1 MIRRVKGMYKLARPF
16 NALSGGLAV
25 FLGGYVA
32 GTGEWGKVALA
43 ALVALL
49 ITGAANAWNDYLDI
63 EIDRINQ
70 PHRAL
75 PAGMLSPR
83 MAVLFA
89 LGLNATALVIAALVN
104 TGVFVIALV
113 FSLILVLYSWRLKST
128 VLLGN
133 ITVALSSAMTVI
145 FGGLAAGN
153 ARPTIW
159 LAIIIGTA
167 ITGREVLKTIA
178 DYEGD
183 LRQQCR
189 TIATVWGKR
198 AARVVFYVLTGATV
212 WVMMVPYL
220 VKMYQDSFSI
230 CSFYDICRRLAP
242 APLVETLP
250 IYNSTYAYIVAF
262 GVFPVVVYVVLN
274 VRRGVSGRRLEQLS
288 QLLKYDFLV
297 WFLAVVLGAAG

>member
-16 NALSGGLAV
+16 NALSGALAV

-43 ALVALL
+43 ALVALMV
-49 ITGAANAWNDYLDI
+49 TGAANAWNDYLDI

-70 PHRAL
+70 PQRAL

-83 MAVLFA
+83 LAVAFA
-89 LGLNATALVIAALVN
+89 TGLNLLALVLAALVN
-104 TGVFVIALV
+104 TGVFIVALV
-113 FSLILVLYSWRLKST
+113 FSVILVLYSWRLKST

-133 ITVALSSAMTVI
+133 ITVAVTSAMTVV
-145 FGGLAAGN
+145 FGGMAAGN
-153 ARPTIW
+153 ARPTLW
-159 LAIIIGTA
+159 LAIIIATA
-167 ITGREVLKTIA
+167 ITGREILKTIA

-183 LRQQCR
+183 LHQQCR

-198 AARVVFYVLTGATV
+198 AARTVFYVVTGATV

-220 VKMYQDSFSI
+220 VKMYQDNFSI

-242 APLVETLP
+242 GPLVETLP
-250 IYNSTYAYIVAF
+250 VYNASYAYIVAF
-262 GVFPVVVYVVLN
+262 GVFPVVAYVVLS

-288 QLLKYDFLV
+288 QLLKLDFLV
-297 WFLAVVLGAAG
+297 WFVAVVLGATG

>member
-16 NALSGGLAV
+16 NALSGALAV

-43 ALVALL
+43 ALVALMV
-49 ITGAANAWNDYLDI
+49 TGAANAWNDYLDI

-83 MAVLFA
+83 LAVLFA
-89 LGLNATALVIAALVN
+89 GGLNLLALVIAGFVN
-104 TGVFVIALV
+104 SGVFIVALV
-113 FSLILVLYSWRLKST
+113 FSVILILYSWRLKST

-133 ITVALSSAMTVI
+133 ITVAVTSAVTVI

-153 ARPTIW
+153 ARPTLW
-159 LAIIIGTA
+159 LAIIIATA
-167 ITGREVLKTIA
+167 ITGREILKTIA

-183 LRQQCR
+183 LHQQCR

-198 AARVVFYVLTGATV
+198 AARTVFYLVTGATV

-220 VKMYQDSFSI
+220 VKMYQDNFSI

-250 IYNSTYAYIVAF
+250 VYNASYAYIVAF
-262 GVFPVVVYVVLN
+262 GVFPVVAYVVLS

-288 QLLKYDFLV
+288 QLLKLDFLV

>member
-1 MIRRVKGMYKLARPF
+1 MYKLARPF
-16 NALSGGLAV
+16 NALNCGLAV
-25 FLGGYVA
+25 FVGGYVA

-43 ALVALL
+43 ALVAFLV
-49 ITGAANAWNDYLDI
+49 TGAGNAWNDYLDI

-75 PAGMLSPR
+75 PAGMLRPKH
-83 MAVLFA
+83 AVWFA
-89 LGLNATALVIAALVN
+89 LGLNLIALLIAAWIN
-104 TGVFVIALV
+104 TGVFLITLF
-113 FSLILVLYSWRLKST
+113 FSLLLYLYSWRLKST

-133 ITVALSSAMTVI
+133 ITVAISSAVTVV
-145 FGGLAAGN
+145 FGGVAAGN
-153 ARPTIW
+153 ARPTLW
-159 LAIIIGTA
+159 LAIIIATG
-167 ITGREVLKTIA
+167 ILGREVLKTIA

-198 AARVVFYVLTGATV
+198 AARVVFYVVTGATV

-220 VKMYQDSFSI
+220 VRMYQENFSV
-230 CSFYDICRRLAP
+230 CSFFDICRRLAP
-242 APLVETLP
+242 APLVATLP
-250 IYNSTYAYIVAF
+250 DYQPIYAYIVAF
-262 GVFPVVVYVVLN
+262 GVVPVVAYVVLN

-288 QLLKYDFLV
+288 QLLKYDFIV